1 VDVAVALAL
10 IAGVAWATNIII
22 VRWALDRTAGPSLGG
37 AFVGVAVAA
46 VVATAVALAIGAA
59 APTGQ
64 TIWQFAL
71 TGAIAPGAS
80 QGLFVSSIE
89 SIGPARSSVLVSTN
103 PVWSVALAIF
113 FLDEG
118 WRVPVLVGTALVVVG
133 GILISWEPG
142 LGFRHIGVILAL
154 IVAVTFGVRDVVASQ
169 FANNTDLSVW
179 WAASIVLTSASLVV
193 AAIGLVRHRRAFG
206 AAIISSAPSFVWS
219 GFAIA
224 IALSSLFGAFDR
236 TRVGVV
242 APLSNAAQSVA
253 VVAIGAAVFGA
264 RERTPRILA
273 ALILVVA
280 GGALITAT

>member
-1 VDVAVALAL
+1 MDVAVALAL
-10 IAGVAWATNIII
+10 IAGVAWAVNIVI
-22 VRWALDRTAGPSLGG
+22 VRWALDRTDGPPLAG

-46 VVATAVALAIGAA
+46 VVTTVVAVVAGGSG
-59 APTGQ
+59 PTGEN
-64 TIWQFAL
+64 IWQFAL

-118 WRVPVLVGTALVVVG
+118 WRVPVLLGTALVVVG
-133 GILISWEPG
+133 GVLISWEPG
-142 LGFRHIGVILAL
+142 LGFRHIGVVLAL

-169 FANNTDLSVW
+169 FTNNTDLSVW

-193 AAIGLVRHRRAFG
+193 AAIGLVRHRQAFG
-206 AAIISSAPSFVWS
+206 AAVIGATPSFVWS
-219 GFAIA
+219 GVAIA
-224 IALSSLFGAFDR
+224 IALTTLFGAFDR
-236 TRVGVV
+236 SRVGVV

-253 VVAIGAAVFGA
+253 VVVLGAAVFGA
-264 RERTPRILA
+264 KERTPRILA
-273 ALILVVA
+273 ALVLVIA